1 MIDLIL
7 VGINKNLANQK
18 VAVAVDDQAKLAL
31 VEAGYDPRLGARPM
45 RRVVQR
51 TVENI
56 VAEKI
61 LTGELVSG
69 SGIRLSL
76 ADIQVSLAKDS

>member
-1 MIDLIL
+1 
-7 VGINKNLANQK
+7 
-18 VAVAVDDQAKLAL
+18 
-31 VEAGYDPRLGARPM
+31 M

-61 LTGELVSG
+61 LTGELVPG

-76 ADIQVSLAKDS
+76 ADIQASLAKDG

>member
-31 VEAGYDPRLGARPM
+31 VEAGYDPRLSTQPI
-45 RRVVQR
+45 RRMVQR
-51 TVENI
+51 TIENI
-56 VAEKI
+56 
-61 LTGELVSG
+61 
-69 SGIRLSL
+69 
-76 ADIQVSLAKDS
+76 